1 MSNTSNWSYQN
12 TATVKPLISQDEY
25 GEGVYGTEYT
35 IACTWGANGKQLV
48 AGAEQ
53 RASSGREYVV
63 KNTVYTEDPRP
74 KYLDMIKL
82 NGHEEWEEIRDRQ
95 EFDMSPFGETPDYVL
110 ITG

>member
-1 MSNTSNWSYQN
+1 MSLTASWSYTN

-35 IACTWGANGKQLV
+35 IACTWGANGKQT
-48 AGAEQ
+48 AANE
-53 RASSGREYVV
+53 GREYVV

-82 NGHEEWEEIRDRQ
+82 NGLTEWEEIREVQ
-95 EFDMSPFGETPDYVL
+95 NFDMSFFGETPDYFL